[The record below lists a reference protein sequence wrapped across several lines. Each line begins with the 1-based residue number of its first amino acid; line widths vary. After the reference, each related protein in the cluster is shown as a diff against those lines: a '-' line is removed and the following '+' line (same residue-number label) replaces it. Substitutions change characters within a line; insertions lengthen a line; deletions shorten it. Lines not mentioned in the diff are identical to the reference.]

1 MHDPTDLPNLAEI
14 IAVNPLFFDE
24 GIDTKEAARIVGFH
38 PTSLETMRTRGGG
51 PPYCKRG
58 KKVTYTRRWCLEW
71 QAEGR
76 RRSTSD
82 QDTAA

>member
-1 MHDPTDLPNLAEI
+1 MHDPSKLPDLAEI

-24 GIDTKEAARIVGFH
+24 GIDTKEAARILGCS
-38 PTSLETMRTRGGG
+38 PATLETKRSRGGG

-58 KKVTYTRRWCLEW
+58 KKVTYTRRGCLEW

-82 QDTAA
+82 QGTAA